1 LLLLARS
8 DDERFLAHL
17 KMSDATPLG
26 RWRGS
31 KLHYE
36 GGRKGLFF
44 EMVTPIC
51 PS

>member
-1 LLLLARS
+1 LLPLARS
-8 DDERFLAHL
+8 DDGRFLARL
-17 KMSDATPLG
+17 KMSDATLLG

-44 EMVTPIC
+44 ETVMPIC